1 MFPEGN
7 DLGTNAGLQ
16 MIIKASLQHA
26 EVLHEVGMETF
37 YASHKESAPAYE
49 IATYMEKVYSLEAI
63 RKELTNP
70 ANIYHI
76 LQHEHTVAG
85 FSKIELSMEHPAIA
99 LERVSKMD
107 QIYLLDSF
115 QGLQLG
121 AKLMEFNIEYSKSH
135 GENGMWLVVWV
146 KNTKA
151 IAFYEKFGFRIAA
164 TAQFQLTETHLNP
177 CYIMLL
183 KYADNNMP

>member
-1 MFPEGN
+1 
-7 DLGTNAGLQ
+7 
-16 MIIKASLQHA
+16 MIIKATLQHA
-26 EVLHEVGMETF
+26 EVLHELGAKTF
-37 YASHKESAPAYE
+37 YTSHKDSAPAHE
-49 IATYMEKVYSLEAI
+49 IASYMEKVYNLAAI
-63 RKELTNP
+63 KKELTDP
-70 ANIYHI
+70 ANIYHVI
-76 LQHEHTVAG
+76 QHEDTVAG

-115 QGLQLG
+115 HGLKLG
-121 AKLMEFNIEYSKSH
+121 AKLMRHNIDYSKSR
-135 GENGMWLVVWV
+135 GQNGMWLVVWL

-164 TAQFQLTETHLNP
+164 TDQFQLTETHLNP

-183 KYADNNMP
+183 NYASNEVR